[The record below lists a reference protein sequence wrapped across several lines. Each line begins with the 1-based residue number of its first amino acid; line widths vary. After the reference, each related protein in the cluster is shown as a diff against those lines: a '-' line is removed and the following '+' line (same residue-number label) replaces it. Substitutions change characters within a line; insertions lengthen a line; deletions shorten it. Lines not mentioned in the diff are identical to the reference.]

1 MSVSLEI
8 SERQLRVGVIKLG
21 VSIAVLLVVG
31 TFLVSLLIPRTSELS
46 FIPIEAS
53 LFSVAFS
60 ILVGGVR
67 SFLSI
72 IDWFENRRTKRV
84 SSNG

>member
-1 MSVSLEI
+1 MNVTMEI
-8 SERQLRVGVIKLG
+8 SERQLRIGVIKLG
-21 VSIAVLLVVG
+21 VSIAVLLMFG

-46 FIPIEAS
+46 FIPIEAI

-72 IDWFENRRTKRV
+72 IDWFENRRSKRM
-84 SSNG
+84 SSSG

>member
-1 MSVSLEI
+1 MSITVEI
-8 SERQLRVGVIKLG
+8 SERQLQFGVIKLG
-21 VSIAVLLVVG
+21 VSIAVLLAVG
-31 TFLVSLLIPRTSELS
+31 TFLVSLLTPRTSELS
-46 FIPIEAS
+46 FIPIEAI

-72 IDWFENRRTKRV
+72 IDWFENRRSKRV

>member
-1 MSVSLEI
+1 MSVSVEI

-21 VSIAVLLVVG
+21 ASIAALLAVG

-46 FIPIEAS
+46 FIPIEAL

-72 IDWFENRRTKRV
+72 IDWFENRRSKRV